1 MVTVSEPLATPPEVK
16 EKIHLLY
23 QKSKFVEKSMQNFSG
38 ERARRK
44 MRGTVHLLPGSTLP
58 FPSPPTKLYDP
69 ASSFFLI

>member
-1 MVTVSEPLATPPEVK
+1 MVTVSESLATPPDVK

-23 QKSKFVEKSMQNFSG
+23 KKSKFVEKSMQNFSG
-38 ERARRK
+38 ERPRK
-44 MRGTVHLLPGSTLP
+44 RCPPPPWIHASCP